1 MQIKMNNAD
10 CYKTLVAAY
19 KKAYQASGT
28 NASNLT
34 AAQKLWNRVET
45 SKEDYDKALLDLK
58 AKAAKNEET
67 FKWWSN
73 VKAVTKT
80 TSSVASGS
88 AAGSSSKFLGN
99 VLLSTSET
107 SLGAS
112 NASSTADP
120 SMPATKASETHETSA
135 PVPRPKP
142 AQAHLCNKI
151 NELNS
156 KIVSL
161 SHLKSSGFAANE
173 NIKQLNMARLE
184 LKQSEAKL
192 QYLISD
198 AEKQKKCAE
207 KKALL
212 MQFAGQNE
220 PNAAKVRKFTHS
232 SPGRPPL
239 KDMYPTLHQAIV
251 ELATAGAGADR

>member
-1 MQIKMNNAD
+1 MNNAD
-10 CYKTLVAAY
+10 HYKALVAAY

-28 NASNLT
+28 NTSNLT
-34 AAQKLWNRVET
+34 AAQKLWNQVKM

-58 AKAAKNEET
+58 AKAVKNEEKT
-67 FKWWSN
+67 FKWGSI

-88 AAGSSSKFLGN
+88 TAGSSSKLLGN
-99 VLLSTSET
+99 VLLSASEM

-112 NASSTADP
+112 NTSSTVDP
-120 SMPATKASETHETSA
+120 STPATEAFETHEISA
-135 PVPRPKP
+135 PVLRPTP
-142 AQAHLCNKI
+142 AQAHLCNKVS
-151 NELNS
+151 ELNS

-161 SHLKSSGFAANE
+161 SHLKSSGFATVE

-198 AEKQKKCAE
+198 AEKQKKSCTE
-207 KKALL
+207 KKAPL
-212 MQFAGQNE
+212 MQFAGKNE
-220 PNAAKVRKFTHS
+220 SNTAKVRKFTHS
-232 SPGRPPL
+232 STG
-239 KDMYPTLHQAIV
+239 
-251 ELATAGAGADR
+251 